1 MILWELV
8 ATFFYVGKL
17 PVAPGTFGSLVALI
31 IWLFLPITASV
42 QLSML
47 ILLFILGI
55 YSSHK
60 VAIYLQVH
68 DPSEVVIDEVV
79 GMGISLFMLPH
90 NIVLYVIAFLL
101 FRLFDILKPSFIY
114 QVQDLPGGWGI
125 MLDDVIAGIFTLG
138 IVTGIASIL

>member
-114 QVQDLPGGWGI
+114 QVQDFPGGWGI

>member
-31 IWLFLPITASV
+31 IWLFLPITASA